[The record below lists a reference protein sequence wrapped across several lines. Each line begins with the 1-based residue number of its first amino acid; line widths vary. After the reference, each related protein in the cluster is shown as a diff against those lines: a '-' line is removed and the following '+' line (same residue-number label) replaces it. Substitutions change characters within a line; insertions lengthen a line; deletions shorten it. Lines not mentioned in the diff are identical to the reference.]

1 MRNDFKFFIKLM
13 VVSFAL
19 FIAFITAANAQK
31 VTTTKDGNYIAL
43 NAAKTANE
51 GNKSTG
57 KTFTDTKGNI
67 YPVMVSKNNKLFYVR
82 TSKTGNEYKVYIK
95 L

>member
-1 MRNDFKFFIKLM
+1 MKKLILLSAILI
-13 VVSFAL
+13 SFNSL
-19 FIAFITAANAQK
+19 FAQNAKVDAA
-31 VTTTKDGNYIAL
+31 GNYIAL
-43 NAAKTANE
+43 KSTNGASE
-51 GNKSTG
+51 GNKPTG
-57 KTFTDTKGNI
+57 KTFTDTKGNK

>member
-1 MRNDFKFFIKLM
+1 MKKIIILAAILI
-13 VVSFAL
+13 SF
-19 FIAFITAANAQK
+19 TPVNGQNA
-31 VTTTKDGNYIAL
+31 TTTKDGNYIAL
-43 NAAKTANE
+43 NAAKIADK
-51 GNKSTG
+51 GNKPTG